1 MAYDFL
7 KELGITE
14 AGQFRTKS
22 RTDKMDA
29 QQIKDFAFMDLNTLY
44 MMYNEPAYREQ
55 AQAYA
60 AETLKSR
67 SFDRARI
74 SSTDLYN
81 AIYQSKQAGAKI
93 NEPEL
98 KQYLGGIASGR
109 MASGQARG
117 QLQRLE
123 TSLGIK
129 DSRLKSIRRRTQD
142 YAKLS
147 NSNKRV
153 LMPLVNKWY
162 HENGRYGQLYSTV
175 QLMGSAGGTLTR
187 AQIEKPGVWDKVKK
201 NALTLGAIG
210 ATAYMIGRKGS

>member
-1 MAYDFL
+1 MAYEFL
-7 KELGITE
+7 KDITE

-22 RTDKMDA
+22 RTDSLDS

-44 MMYNEPAYREQ
+44 MMYNEPAYRAQ

-60 AETLKSR
+60 AETIKSR
-67 SFDRARI
+67 TFDRARV

-109 MASGQARG
+109 LASGQARG

-123 TSLGIK
+123 TSLGVK
-129 DSRLKSIRRRTQD
+129 DTRLKSIRRRVQD
-142 YAKLS
+142 YASLS
-147 NSNKRV
+147 NSNKKV
-153 LMPLVNKWY
+153 LMPMVNKWY
-162 HENGRYGQLYSTV
+162 HTNGRYGQLYSSV
-175 QLMGSAGGTLTR
+175 QLMGSVDGTLSQ
-187 AQIEKPGVWDKVKK
+187 AQIQKPSVWDKVKK
-201 NALTLGAIG
+201 NAITLGAIG
-210 ATAYMIGRKGS
+210 AAAYAIGRKGM

>member
-22 RTDKMDA
+22 RTDKMDS

-44 MMYNEPAYREQ
+44 MMYNEPAYRSQ

-67 SFDRARI
+67 TFDRARI

-98 KQYLGGIASGR
+98 KQYLNGIASGR

-129 DSRLKSIRRRTQD
+129 DTRLKSIRRRTQD

-153 LMPLVNKWY
+153 LMPIVNKWY

-187 AQIEKPGVWDKVKK
+187 DQIQKPTVWDNVKSK
-201 NALTLGAIG
+201 AKQAAVIGGAAYLLGK
-210 ATAYMIGRKGS
+210 YGS

>member
-22 RTDKMDA
+22 RTDKMDS

-44 MMYNEPAYREQ
+44 MMYNEPAYRSQ

-67 SFDRARI
+67 TFDRARI

-98 KQYLGGIASGR
+98 KQYLNGIASGR

-129 DSRLKSIRRRTQD
+129 DTRLKSIRRRTQD

-153 LMPLVNKWY
+153 LMPIVNKWY

-187 AQIEKPGVWDKVKK
+187 DQIEKPGVWDKVKK

-210 ATAYMIGRKGS
+210 AAAYYIGRKGS